1 MLCVLKKIRLNEWL
15 WLYIPGNTHH
25 QKHHLQNQSP
35 VDHPSVKITSL
46 RKKGSQ
52 RKIELKFKEKNE
64 SYEIYRIIEIV
75 MKIIEA
81 VMKFKEL
88 DIELGT
94 IILNF

>member
-1 MLCVLKKIRLNEWL
+1 M
-15 WLYIPGNTHH
+15 
-25 QKHHLQNQSP
+25 
-35 VDHPSVKITSL
+35 
-46 RKKGSQ
+46 
-52 RKIELKFKEKNE
+52 KFKEKNE
-64 SYEIYRIIEIV
+64 IYKIIEIV